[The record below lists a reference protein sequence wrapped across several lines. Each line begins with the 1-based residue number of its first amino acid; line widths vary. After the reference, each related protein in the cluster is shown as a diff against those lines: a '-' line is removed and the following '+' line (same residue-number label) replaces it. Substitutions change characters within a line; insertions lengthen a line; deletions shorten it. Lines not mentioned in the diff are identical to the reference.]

1 MHKPT
6 LTHWQSVKRLLRY
19 LKHTIQFG
27 LHIYRS
33 SCNRLQAFSD
43 ADWAGNRDD
52 RRSTGSFCVYLGKN
66 LISWSCRK
74 QATVA
79 RSSTEAEYKAL
90 ANTAA
95 EIKWMQSLFLELGL
109 PLQAPPCYGVTI
121 LEPLTLSSNPVF
133 HARTKH
139 VEIDFHFVR
148 DMVASKQLI
157 VRFISSTDQLAD
169 LLTKPI
175 SSIGFCNLRTKLN
188 VLSIP
193 LGLRGRV
200 KDKDRDSPSDEIKEE
215 SPLAN
220 NPPAAA

>member
-27 LHIYRS
+27 LHVYRS
-33 SCNRLQAFSD
+33 SCNCLQAFSD

-52 RRSTGSFCVYLGKN
+52 RHSTGSFCVFLGKK
-66 LISWSCRK
+66 LISWGCRK

-90 ANTAA
+90 TKTAA

-109 PLQAPPCYGVTI
+109 NLQAPPLLWCDNIGATY
-121 LEPLTLSSNPVF
+121 LSSNPVF

-139 VEIDFHFVR
+139 VEIDFHFVS
-148 DMVASKQLI
+148 DMVASKHLI

-175 SSIGFCNLRTKLN
+175 SSNRFLQLRTKLN

-200 KDKDRDSPSDEIKEE
+200 KDKVRNLQLDEIKEE
-215 SPLAN
+215 SPT
-220 NPPAAA
+220 AAEDHC